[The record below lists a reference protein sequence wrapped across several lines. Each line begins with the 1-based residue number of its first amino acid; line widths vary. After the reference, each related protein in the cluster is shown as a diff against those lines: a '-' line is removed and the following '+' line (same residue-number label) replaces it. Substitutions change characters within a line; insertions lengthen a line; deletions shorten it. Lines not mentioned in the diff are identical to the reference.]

1 MKWFNGDRIRLVLVG
16 FITAIVF
23 ASGRSAKAEFAFGT
37 PTNLG
42 PTINR
47 GPTINSFYEDSAPS
61 ISSDGLTLYFSS
73 DRSGGLGSF
82 DLWVATRS
90 TADDEWGTLVNLGP
104 IVNDSS

>member
-1 MKWFNGDRIRLVLVG
+1 MKWFNGGRIGLVLTG
-16 FITAIVF
+16 FILAI
-23 ASGRSAKAEFAFGT
+23 SLGIGSSAKAEFTFGT
-37 PTNLG
+37 PTNL
-42 PTINR
+42 

-61 ISSDGLTLYFSS
+61 ISSDGLSLYFSS
-73 DRSGGLGSF
+73 NRAGSLGSF